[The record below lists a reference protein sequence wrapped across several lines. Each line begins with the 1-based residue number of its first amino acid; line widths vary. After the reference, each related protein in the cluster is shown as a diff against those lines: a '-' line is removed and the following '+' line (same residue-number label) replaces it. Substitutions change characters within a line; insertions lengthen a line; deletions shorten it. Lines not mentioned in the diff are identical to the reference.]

1 MSMNVTLPDPSAE
14 SIGLVRGLGRLQA
27 TAVVISTII
36 GTGVFLVAGPMA
48 RAAGSTSLVL
58 ITWGVGTVIALSG
71 TLCFAELGAALPVA
85 GGLFVYL
92 SRGLSPIFGFLFG
105 WTASILAAPVAMA
118 TVAAGFVRFASFLLP
133 GINSPWLVLHGAH
146 DEFKLTAAPP
156 LAAAIV
162 LALTVLNCLSVRA
175 GGGLQL
181 LLCSVKIGA
190 IAAIIIAGAFFTESP
205 AQVAAPM
212 LATPTAGTFGAVLSA
227 LVPVMW
233 AYNGFQNL
241 GFLGGEI
248 RQPDKNFSWALLS
261 GVLVVGAL
269 YVLANATYFHVLPFS
284 RVAHSQH
291 VASDAVEILFG
302 ASGAAWLT
310 VTMCISALASLH
322 AVMMAEARVPYA
334 MAQRGLFFAL
344 TARVQP
350 RFRSPVGALFFLG
363 SLSALI
369 ALTGTF
375 EELYSLYVFAMW
387 IFFAMAAVALVRLRA
402 IEPELPRPY
411 RAWGYPW
418 TPLLFAVAAL
428 ALTVNL
434 LMERPV
440 RSSVGL
446 LVIMAG
452 IPFYSIWRRG
462 QVEGSMTMEQP
473 SNVVGS

>member
-1 MSMNVTLPDPSAE
+1 
-14 SIGLVRGLGRLQA
+14 
-27 TAVVISTII
+27 
-36 GTGVFLVAGPMA
+36 
-48 RAAGSTSLVL
+48 
-58 ITWGVGTVIALSG
+58 
-71 TLCFAELGAALPVA
+71 
-85 GGLFVYL
+85 
-92 SRGLSPIFGFLFG
+92 
-105 WTASILAAPVAMA
+105 
-118 TVAAGFVRFASFLLP
+118 
-133 GINSPWLVLHGAH
+133 
-146 DEFKLTAAPP
+146 
-156 LAAAIV
+156 
-162 LALTVLNCLSVRA
+162 
-175 GGGLQL
+175 
-181 LLCSVKIGA
+181 
-190 IAAIIIAGAFFTESP
+190 
-205 AQVAAPM
+205 
-212 LATPTAGTFGAVLSA
+212 
-227 LVPVMW
+227 
-233 AYNGFQNL
+233 
-241 GFLGGEI
+241 
-248 RQPDKNFSWALLS
+248 
-261 GVLVVGAL
+261 VGAL
-269 YVLANATYFHVLPFS
+269 YVLANVTYFHVLPFS
-284 RVAHSQH
+284 RVAHSQQ

-402 IEPELPRPY
+402 IDPQLPRPY